1 MKNFVITTDTTSDLP
16 ADYVAQHKLG
26 IMSLTYTIEGNTYTW
41 EHPLPVKE
49 FYSMMR
55 QGSLPTTSQVNPKE
69 AGEILETIIKEQDA
83 DILHIAFSSGLSGSY
98 NSVRIAAEE
107 LAEKYPDNRIIVID
121 SLCASLGEG
130 LLVHKAV
137 TMKESGKSL
146 DETAAW
152 IEENKLHL
160 VHNFTVDDLY
170 HLYRG
175 GRVSKT
181 AAFVGTMINLKP
193 ILHVDNEGHL
203 IPLSKVRGRKKSL
216 IALVD
221 NMEKQ
226 IGSWRDKNDMIFI
239 SHGDS
244 LEDAQFVAELIKKRF
259 GYDSFLINYVG
270 STIGAHSGPGTIALF
285 YMGDYR

>member
-1 MKNFVITTDTTSDLP
+1 MKSFLITTDTTADLP
-16 ADYVAQHKLG
+16 EDYLIKHNIDTL
-26 IMSLTYTIEGNTYTW
+26 SLTYTLEGVTYDR
-41 EHPLPVKE
+41 EHPLDVKE
-49 FYSMMR
+49 FYNKMR
-55 QGSLPTTSQVNPKE
+55 NGSLPTTSQVNPETAK
-69 AGEILETIIKEQDA
+69 AILKDIAAKNQC

-98 NSVRIAAEE
+98 GSVRIAVQELEE
-107 LAEKYPDNRIIVID
+107 ENFPYRILVVD

-137 TMKESGKSL
+137 TMRDQGASL
-146 DETAAW
+146 DETAKW
-152 IEENKLHL
+152 LEENKLHI
-160 VHNFTVDDLY
+160 VHNFTVDDLN

-181 AAFVGTMINLKP
+181 AAFIGTIVNIKP

-216 IALVD
+216 ISLVD
-221 NMEKQ
+221 SMEKQ
-226 IGSWRDKNDMIFI
+226 MGSYRDQNDIVFI

-244 LEDAQFVAELIKKRF
+244 MEDAEFVAKLVKERF
-259 GYDSFLINYVG
+259 GIESFLINYVG
-270 STIGAHSGPGTIALF
+270 PTIGAHSGPGTIALF